1 MLKNFS
7 SKLIAVSIGDIK
19 GIGIQILIKEWKKGN
34 LNNFILITNYQLF
47 NRYIIKKKISLK
59 KFLHLQL

>member
-19 GIGIQILIKEWKKGN
+19 GIGIQILIEEWKKGN

-47 NRYIIKKKISLK
+47 NRYILK
-59 KFLHLQL
+59 RSYPKRWI